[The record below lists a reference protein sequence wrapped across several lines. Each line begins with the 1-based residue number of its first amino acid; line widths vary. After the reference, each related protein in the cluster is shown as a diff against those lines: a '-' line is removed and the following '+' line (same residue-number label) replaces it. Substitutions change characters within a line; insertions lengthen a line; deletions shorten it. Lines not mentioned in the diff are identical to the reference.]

1 MHSENS
7 CATSMPWNFTKKNDI
22 YCHKRLIINIFWN
35 LAEFFGSAEKNL
47 RNVEISLCRDRP
59 TIRPHIIF
67 CMHSTFKISS
77 PLWYCQ
83 HDYTSKH
90 INQREDYACNCRY
103 MTSVLYVWPKNMR
116 FFLFITKYTY
126 LYVIMSK
133 IIMKIY

>member
-1 MHSENS
+1 MCNIDALK
-7 CATSMPWNFTKKNDI
+7 CYKKNDI
-22 YCHKRLIINIFWN
+22 YCHKRLTINIFEISQN
-35 LAEFFGSAEKNL
+35 SLGLRGKNL

-67 CMHSTFKISS
+67 CIVLLKFLAHYGIVNTIIPPNTLIKEK
-77 PLWYCQ
+77 
-83 HDYTSKH
+83 TK
-90 INQREDYACNCRY
+90 YACNCRY